1 MILRIII
8 ASNLV
13 GIIAT
18 VNAEA
23 RNEYLNDGANTCD
36 QGSWEAYTEVR
47 QHEYKTGSS
56 AESQDQVVGWR
67 FRKSIGDVCDEEFV
81 KDQRKKQKL
90 KIQLELVKECKRV
103 PRISPPPVEFAE
115 LINAC
120 MKLGVMS
127 PSSFGERDFDPKVSY
142 WTVLKEQYMKENPDI
157 ITLDNYKNDRNCICI
172 NLNFKWFYDRAHVQK
187 FVKRLFEI
195 KAPGSKRGKS

>member
-1 MILRIII
+1 MILRILI
-8 ASNLV
+8 ASILV
-13 GIIAT
+13 GVITT

-23 RNEYLNDGANTCD
+23 RNEYLNDGTNTCD

-47 QHEYKTGSS
+47 QNEYKSGSN
-56 AESQDQVVGWR
+56 AESQNQVLGWR

-103 PRISPPPVEFAE
+103 PRISPPPAEFAE

-120 MKLGVMS
+120 MELGVMS
-127 PSSFGERDFDPKVSY
+127 ASSFGERDFDPKVSY

-157 ITLDNYKNDRNCICI
+157 ITLDNYK
-172 NLNFKWFYDRAHVQK
+172 K
-187 FVKRLFEI
+187 
-195 KAPGSKRGKS
+195 